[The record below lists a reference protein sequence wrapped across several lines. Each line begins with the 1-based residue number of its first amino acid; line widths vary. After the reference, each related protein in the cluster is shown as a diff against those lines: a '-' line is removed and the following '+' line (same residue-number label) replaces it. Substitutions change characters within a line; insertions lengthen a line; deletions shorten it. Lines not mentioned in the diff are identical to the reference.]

1 MKRIVTRIAVVLAAC
16 FILYTVIG
24 FWVAPLVIKPIV
36 TDKLSEALHRN
47 VTIEKIRMNPYV
59 LSVGIEQCEIAENGA
74 SGQLASVGNLYVNVQ
89 SSSIFKKAL
98 IIKELKLEKPF
109 LHVRRNRDGVINLV
123 ALVSSG
129 KKVGKAHETDVSV
142 NTGGDK
148 RGIPLMEC
156 ESISVTEGEIVF
168 TDAAL
173 RSVQEA
179 VDITIQNIAVTGTN
193 ISTAPESTGDVT
205 LTFEDDAG
213 GTVSIGGP
221 VGVNPVSADL
231 TVSVDEY
238 HLLPFRGHVLDQVG
252 LIIEEG
258 TVGTEGTV
266 TVSQSEG
273 GALTAT
279 YTGTA
284 AVSHFSSVDETA
296 KEPLI
301 AFESFRFRTLEAGFN
316 PTFLTVD
323 NITVSDL
330 YAGLIINPDK
340 TINVL
345 TIAKKGKPAEK
356 TAPTG
361 GAIPEEKK
369 APVPAVGPIDIQEIN
384 FENGHVNF
392 TDKSIKPTYS
402 SDLYNIEGAVTGLT
416 SKDTRRARVA
426 LKGALDKTVPIDI
439 IGEVDPF
446 SEELFAH
453 VRVSME
459 SKDLSPLTPY
469 SGKFLGY
476 VIDKGNLVMNLDY
489 TIEGK
494 KLVSRNK
501 IFIDQLTLGEKVDS
515 PDALSLPVK
524 LGIALLKNRKG
535 QIDLDVP
542 VTGRT
547 DDPKFSVGYF
557 ILKIIG
563 NIIEKVVTAP
573 FAFIGSLFGGEEL
586 GYVEFNPGS
595 AVVTEK
601 SAEKLDILAKALYDR
616 PMLKLE
622 MEGHVDVDA
631 DTARIKQVILD
642 KKVKSAKYE
651 DYIKKG
657 LKIPPVEKVTV
668 QPDEYR
674 QYLMAAY
681 TAERGITGDKERQEL
696 EKLETDAVE
705 DMMQENIAVTESD
718 LRQLA
723 YERASRVLDHILSS
737 DKVEKERLFLV
748 EPKNLQAEKMEG
760 VRGSRVDFN
769 LK

>member
-1 MKRIVTRIAVVLAAC
+1 MKKIITRVTAILAICA
-16 FILYTVIG
+16 ILYTVIG
-24 FWVAPLVIKPIV
+24 FWVAPLIVKPIAE
-36 TDKLSEALHRN
+36 DKLSEALHRN

-59 LSVGIEQCEIAENGA
+59 MSVGIENCEIAEDGT
-74 SGQLASVGNLYVNVQ
+74 SGRLLSVGNLYVNVQ

-98 IIKELKLEKPF
+98 ILKELKLEKPF
-109 LHVRRNRDGVINLV
+109 LHVRRTRVGMINLV
-123 ALVSSG
+123 SLASSG
-129 KKVGKAHETDVSV
+129 KKAGETQGTDVS
-142 NTGGDK
+142 GDRK
-148 RGIPLMEC
+148 SDAVGIPIVQC
-156 ESISVTEGEIVF
+156 DSISVTKGDIIF

-173 RSVQEA
+173 RSVKEP
-179 VDITIQNIAVTGTN
+179 VDITIQNLSVTGTN
-193 ISTAPESTGDVT
+193 ISTASESTGDVT
-205 LTFEDDAG
+205 LAFEDDAG

-221 VGVNPVSADL
+221 VGVNPVSANL
-231 TVSVDEY
+231 TVSVDDY
-238 HLLPFRGHVLDQVG
+238 NLLPFRGHVLDQVG
-252 LIIEEG
+252 LIIEGG
-258 TVGTEGTV
+258 TVGTEGTL
-266 TVSQSEG
+266 TVSQSENG
-273 GALTAT
+273 LLTAS
-279 YTGTA
+279 YGGTA
-284 AVSHFSSVDETA
+284 AVSHFSSVDEKA

-301 AFESFRFRTLEAGFN
+301 AFESFRFRTVEAGFN

-323 NITVSDL
+323 NITVTDF

-345 TIAKKGKPAEK
+345 TIAKKGKSGEK
-356 TAPTG
+356 TAPV
-361 GAIPEEKK
+361 
-369 APVPAVGPIDIQEIN
+369 PVFGPIDIQEIN

-402 SDLYNIEGAVTGLT
+402 SNLYNIDGAITGLT
-416 SKDTRRARVA
+416 SKNTRRARVA
-426 LKGALDKTVPIDI
+426 LKGKLDKTVPVNIT
-439 IGEVDPF
+439 GELEPF

-535 QIDLDVP
+535 EIDLDVP

-547 DDPKFSVGYF
+547 DDPEFSIGYF
-557 ILKIIG
+557 VLKIIG

-586 GYVEFNPGS
+586 GYVEFDPGS
-595 AVVTEK
+595 VAVTER

-622 MEGHVDVDA
+622 IEGHVDVDV
-631 DTARIKQVILD
+631 DTARVKQVILD
-642 KKVKSAKYE
+642 KKVKSAKYD
-651 DYIKKG
+651 DYITKA
-657 LKIPPVEKVTV
+657 LKTPPVEKVTI
-668 QPDEYR
+668 QADEYR
-674 QYLMAAY
+674 QYLIAAY
-681 TAERGITGDKERQEL
+681 LTEKNITGDKERQEL

-705 DMMQENIAVTESD
+705 EMMRENIAVTESD
-718 LRQLA
+718 LRHLA
-723 YERASRVLDHILSS
+723 YERASRVMDHILRS
-737 DKVEKERLFLV
+737 DTVEKERLFLV
-748 EPKNLQAEKMEG
+748 EPKNLQAEKRDG
-760 VRGSRVDFN
+760 VRSSRVDFN